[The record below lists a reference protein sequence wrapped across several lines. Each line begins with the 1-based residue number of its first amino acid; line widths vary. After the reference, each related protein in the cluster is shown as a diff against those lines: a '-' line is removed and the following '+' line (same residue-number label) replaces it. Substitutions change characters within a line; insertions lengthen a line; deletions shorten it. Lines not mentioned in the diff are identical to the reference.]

1 MLAEYATRALERI
14 PILDARHIFLG
25 RLADFPSAIGGN
37 PLFQRLPAVRA
48 GRVDEVEGRTW
59 NQGSVIAANAI
70 LDDIEEAL
78 A

>member
-1 MLAEYATRALERI
+1 MTAGRTLGREEEARAVLAEYATRALERI

-37 PLFQRLPAVRA
+37 PLFPRLPAVRA

-59 NQGSVIAANAI
+59 T
-70 LDDIEEAL
+70 
-78 A
+78 